1 MINLIILMGQA
12 PEGSGGGGILGLLPF
27 ILIFVIFYLLLI
39 RPQMKQQKKKQIMLK
54 ELVKGDKV
62 VTVGGLHGTIEGI
75 KEKEEVLILKIS
87 DNVKVNV
94 SRSAVTSKKGKQG
107 IRSAAIRT

>member
-1 MINLIILMGQA
+1 MINLILFMGQT
-12 PEGSGGGGILGLLPF
+12 PEGSDGGGILGLLPF

-39 RPQMKQQKKKQIMLK
+39 RPQMKQQKKKQSMLK

-62 VTVGGLHGTIEGI
+62 ITIGGLHGTIEGI

-94 SRSAVTSKKGKQG
+94 SRSAVTVKKEGKG
-107 IRSAAIRT
+107 

>member
-1 MINLIILMGQA
+1 MINLIFLMGQSS
-12 PEGSGGGGILGLLPF
+12 EGSEGGGILGLLPF

-62 VTVGGLHGTIEGI
+62 ITVGGLHGTIEGI
-75 KEKEEVLILKIS
+75 KEKEEILILKIA

-94 SRSAVTSKKGKQG
+94 SRSAVTSKKENKG
-107 IRSAAIRT
+107 

>member
-1 MINLIILMGQA
+1 MINLMLLMGQ
-12 PEGSGGGGILGLLPF
+12 PSEGSGGGGILGLLPF

-39 RPQMKQQKKKQIMLK
+39 RPQMKQQKKKQLMLK

-94 SRSAVTSKKGKQG
+94 SRSAVVSKKDSKG
-107 IRSAAIRT
+107 

>member
-1 MINLIILMGQA
+1 MINLILLMGQT
-12 PEGSGGGGILGLLPF
+12 PEGSEGGGILGLLPF
-27 ILIFVIFYLLLI
+27 ILIFVIFYMLLI

-62 VTVGGLHGTIEGI
+62 VTIGGLHGTIEGI
-75 KEKEEVLILKIS
+75 KEKEEVLILKIA

-94 SRSAVTSKKGKQG
+94 SRSAVTSKKESK
-107 IRSAAIRT
+107 A

>member
-1 MINLIILMGQA
+1 MINLMLLMGQTS
-12 PEGSGGGGILGLLPF
+12 EGSGGGGILGLLPF

-39 RPQMKQQKKKQIMLK
+39 RPQMKQQKKKQLMLK

-94 SRSAVTSKKGKQG
+94 SRSAVVSKKDSKG
-107 IRSAAIRT
+107 

>member
-1 MINLIILMGQA
+1 MINLILLMGQT
-12 PEGSGGGGILGLLPF
+12 PEGSEGGGILGLLPF

-62 VTVGGLHGTIEGI
+62 ITVGGLHGTIEGI

-87 DNVKVNV
+87 DKVKVNV
-94 SRSAVTSKKGKQG
+94 SKSAVTVKKESKG
-107 IRSAAIRT
+107 

>member
-1 MINLIILMGQA
+1 MINLVLLMGQS
-12 PEGSGGGGILGLLPF
+12 PEGSEGTGILGLLPF

-39 RPQMKQQKKKQIMLK
+39 RPQMKQQKKKQMMIR
-54 ELVKGDKV
+54 ELEKGDKV

-87 DNVKVNV
+87 DNVKVRV
-94 SRSAVTSKKGKQG
+94 SRSAVADKKEK
-107 IRSAAIRT
+107 

>member
-1 MINLIILMGQA
+1 MINLILLMGQSS
-12 PEGSGGGGILGLLPF
+12 EGSEGGGILGLLPF

-39 RPQMKQQKKKQIMLK
+39 RPQMKQQKKKQIMIK

-62 VTVGGLHGTIEGI
+62 ITIGGLHGTIEGI
-75 KEKEEVLILKIS
+75 KEKEEVLILKIA

-94 SRSAVTSKKGKQG
+94 SRSAVTSKKENKG
-107 IRSAAIRT
+107 

>member
-1 MINLIILMGQA
+1 
-12 PEGSGGGGILGLLPF
+12 
-27 ILIFVIFYLLLI
+27 
-39 RPQMKQQKKKQIMLK
+39 
-54 ELVKGDKV
+54 

-94 SRSAVTSKKGKQG
+94 SRSAVVSKKDSKG
-107 IRSAAIRT
+107 

>member
-1 MINLIILMGQA
+1 MLLMGQTS
-12 PEGSGGGGILGLLPF
+12 EGSGGGGILGLLPF

-39 RPQMKQQKKKQIMLK
+39 RPQMKQQKKKQLMLK

-94 SRSAVTSKKGKQG
+94 SRSAVVSKKDSKG
-107 IRSAAIRT
+107 

>member
-1 MINLIILMGQA
+1 MINLMLLMGQSS
-12 PEGSGGGGILGLLPF
+12 EGSGGGGILGLLPF

-39 RPQMKQQKKKQIMLK
+39 RPQMKQQKKKQLMLK
-54 ELVKGDKV
+54 ELIKGDKV

-94 SRSAVTSKKGKQG
+94 SRSAVVSKKDSKG
-107 IRSAAIRT
+107 

>member
-1 MINLIILMGQA
+1 MINLILFMGQT
-12 PEGSGGGGILGLLPF
+12 PEGSDGGGILGLLPF

-39 RPQMKQQKKKQIMLK
+39 RPQMKQQKKKQSMLK

-62 VTVGGLHGTIEGI
+62 ITIGGLHGTIEGI

-87 DNVKVNV
+87 DNVKVTV
-94 SRSAVTSKKGKQG
+94 SRSAVTVKKEGKG
-107 IRSAAIRT
+107 